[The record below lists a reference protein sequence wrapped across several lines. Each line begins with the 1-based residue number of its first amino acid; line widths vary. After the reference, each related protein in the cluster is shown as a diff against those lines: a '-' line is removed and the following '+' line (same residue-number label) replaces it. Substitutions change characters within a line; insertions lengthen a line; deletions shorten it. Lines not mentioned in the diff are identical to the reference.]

1 MPNNYSFVI
10 DSSFQPFTFEDFL
23 KPWNIYSNAYKE
35 VDQAYTDLTDKA
47 DTFKY
52 LSRTLP
58 ETSKARKIYEG
69 YANDL
74 AKQAKSLEK
83 NGLNIDNRAALTG
96 LRRRYQGE
104 IGRLMK
110 ADERLQK
117 EIDLR
122 AQMRAKDGSILY
134 ATDNLNIDDY
144 LDENTPNLYS
154 ISGNELYAKGA
165 AAGKSASQKVY
176 SYGDAG
182 KTLGGYY
189 RDWVQRNG
197 YSAEDLYRFG
207 NEIMNDFTAQVSVLP
222 ELQQAANQIL
232 DANGVTANLKGD
244 NLRRARQQV
253 IRGIIEGSVCNE
265 SHNPVRDEGV
275 MSASQAAS
283 IGMQKRQ
290 QDFEIFSSGSWQ
302 DNDGNWHYDPEKD
315 LKTKRA
321 IEQAEKV
328 AEARYKGKNAATGSS
343 GSGGSSDGYV
353 NRNEAPVGIGTSGRG
368 YDVAVDK
375 DTKKISVNGTEVNKY
390 DIVDSEDIINDQK
403 AWQQVAKVVGSDW
416 DGYYYI
422 RIPKGT
428 VEDDGSG
435 YIWDSNIDEDI
446 YIAVPKN
453 SKKAAIVGDEMP
465 DDIYS

>member
-35 VDQAYTDLTDKA
+35 TEEAYLDLTDKS
-47 DTFKY
+47 DKFKY
-52 LSRTLP
+52 LSETLP
-58 ETSKARKIYEG
+58 QGSKARAIYEG

-74 AKQAKSLEK
+74 AKQASSLEK

-104 IGRLMK
+104 IGRLVK
-110 ADERLQK
+110 ADEALQK
-117 EIDLR
+117 EKDLR
-122 AQMRAKDGSILY
+122 AQMRAKDGSMLY
-134 ATDNLNIDDY
+134 ATDNLNIDSF
-144 LDENTPNLYS
+144 LDENTPNLYN
-154 ISGNELYAKGA
+154 ISGNELYAKGN
-165 AAGKSASQKVY
+165 AAGKSASQRVY

-197 YSAEDLYRFG
+197 YSAADLYRFSD
-207 NEIMNDFTAQVSVLP
+207 EIMNDFTAQVSVLP

-232 DANGVTANLKGD
+232 DANGVTVNLTGD
-244 NLRRARQQV
+244 NLRRAQQQV
-253 IRGIIEGSVCNE
+253 IRGIIEGSVYSE

-290 QDFEIFSSGSWQ
+290 QDFEIASSGFWQ
-302 DNDGNWHYDPEKD
+302 DDDGNWHYDPEKD
-315 LKTKRA
+315 LKTKQA
-321 IEQAEKV
+321 IGQAEKV

-343 GSGGSSDGYV
+343 GSGGNSDGYV
-353 NRNEAPVGIGTSGRG
+353 NRNEAPVAISTSGDG
-368 YDVAVDK
+368 YDVAIDK
-375 DTKKISVNGTEVNKY
+375 DTKRISINGVEVKKY
-390 DIVDSEDIINDQK
+390 NIVDSEDIINDQK

-435 YIWDSNIDEDI
+435 YLWDSNIDEDI

-453 SKKAAIVGDEMP
+453 SKKAAIIEDEMP
-465 DDIYS
+465 GDIYS